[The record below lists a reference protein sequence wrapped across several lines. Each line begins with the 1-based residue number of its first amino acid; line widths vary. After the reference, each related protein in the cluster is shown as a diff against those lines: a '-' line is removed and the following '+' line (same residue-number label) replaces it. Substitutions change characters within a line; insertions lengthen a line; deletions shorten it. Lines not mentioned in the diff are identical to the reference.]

1 MIKLLLVED
10 QKLLLD
16 GLAISLSQEFSVVG
30 KLSDSKEVL
39 PFLKQP
45 GNEADILLADICT
58 GDSNSL
64 DIVKPAKNLFPNLKV
79 IVMTGIPE
87 ISFIKK
93 AKEVGADSFIYKN
106 ISFEEMSLVIKA
118 TNNNYHIFPDNKTSN
133 AAKAIK
139 GLDER
144 ELEILRMYCGGLDKK
159 EIAKTLAYSESTI
172 KQCIR
177 SMLDKTGFDT
187 INHLAIFAVSNRY
200 VVPDIK

>member
-16 GLAISLSQEFSVVG
+16 GLAISLSQEFSVCG
-30 KLSDSKEVL
+30 KLTSAKDVMT
-39 PFLKQP
+39 FLKKP
-45 GNEADILLADICT
+45 GNEVDILLADICT
-58 GDSNSL
+58 GEANSL
-64 DIVKPAKNLFPNLKV
+64 DVIKPAKALMPKLKV
-79 IVMTGIPE
+79 ILMTGIPE

-93 AKEVGADSFIYKN
+93 AKEVGVDSFIYKN

-118 TNNNYHIFPDNKTSN
+118 TNNNYHIFPDSKTTSSVQN
-133 AAKAIK
+133 IK
-139 GLDER
+139 DLDDR
-144 ELEILRMYCGGLDKK
+144 ELEILRMYCGGMDKK
-159 EIAKTLAYSESTI
+159 EIAQKLAYSESTI

-200 VVPDIK
+200 VVPEMK